1 MLNSRRRLAVVS
13 PIFSGQVS
21 GGSEKLIYLYTL
33 MLSKFYEVTVLSTR
47 SLDYISWKNQ
57 IPVTDL
63 DTVLLGKDSEKKIS
77 REWMETEEGNK
88 IRILRFSVDKERNI
102 RKFNRYSDKLFRAHE
117 FESVGKNRFK
127 SQEERERNWVD
138 MQGPYCPDLIQYIE
152 TNERDYDVF
161 VFVSYLYYPMVYG
174 LPLVSKKAV
183 VIPTL
188 HDEPPAKLGVYNN
201 LFKDD
206 SAYCF
211 NTPEEKQLFSRLYG
225 YIPSL
230 GSVIGMYLSIPE
242 NEPTEKIPPKSPDKS
257 FDFLYVGRMDEGKG
271 VLEMANFFAEW
282 QKRSGRNDKLS
293 LVGRGDAKLM
303 QKLSKFPHLDLI
315 GFVDEKEKNAR
326 IESCDI
332 LINPS
337 PMESFSI
344 ILMEAWIR
352 EKAVMVNGKSDVL
365 QGHCIRS
372 NAGLYYSDQESFA
385 AVADF
390 LVQHP
395 KERGEMGLNG
405 KRYVQANFNP
415 ETVERKLV
423 QIVERCIRRRYS
435 D

>member
-1 MLNSRRRLAVVS
+1 MLNSRRRLAVVT

-33 MLSKFYEVTVLSTR
+33 LLSKFYEVTVLSTR

-57 IPVTDL
+57 IPVQEL
-63 DTVLLGKDSEKKIS
+63 DTVLVGKDSEKKVS
-77 REWMETEEGNK
+77 REWLETVEGNR

-102 RKFNRYSDKLFRAHE
+102 RKFNRYSEKVFRSNN
-117 FESVGKNRFK
+117 FETSANSLKFR
-127 SQEERERNWVD
+127 EERESNWVD

-174 LPLVSKKAV
+174 LPIVSKKAV

-188 HDEPPAKLGVYNN
+188 HDEPPAKLGIYNR
-201 LFKDD
+201 LFKDE

-211 NTPEEKQLFSRLYG
+211 NTPEERELFARLYG
-225 YIPSL
+225 YEPSL
-230 GSVIGMYLSIPE
+230 GSVIGMYLPFPPDAPE
-242 NEPTEKIPPKSPDKS
+242 TFSLPKSADQS

-271 VLEMANFFAEW
+271 VLEMAVFFSEW
-282 QKRSGRNDKLS
+282 QKKSGRHDKLS
-293 LVGRGDAKLM
+293 LVGRGDSKLM
-303 QKLSKFPHLDLI
+303 QKLSRFPHVDLL
-315 GFVDEKEKNAR
+315 GFVDEKEKDRR
-326 IESCDI
+326 IETCDI

-352 EKAVMVNGKSDVL
+352 RKAVMVNAKSDVL
-365 QGHCIRS
+365 QGHCLRS
-372 NAGLYYSDQESFA
+372 NAGLYYNDQESFEA
-385 AVADF
+385 IANY
-390 LVQHP
+390 LVEHP
-395 KERGEMGLNG
+395 KEREEMGRNG
-405 KRYVQANFNP
+405 QKYVQANFNP
-415 ETVERKLV
+415 EIVERKLI

-435 D
+435 E